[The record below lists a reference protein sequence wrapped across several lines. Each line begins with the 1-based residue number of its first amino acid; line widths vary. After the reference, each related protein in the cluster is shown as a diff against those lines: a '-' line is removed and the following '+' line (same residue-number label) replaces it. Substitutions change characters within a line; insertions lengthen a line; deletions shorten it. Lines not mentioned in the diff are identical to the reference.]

1 MPRDLDAT
9 LAADMAGPSF
19 APVVL
24 AQFGFRSQTIGAWSG
39 PGPLTWNGMTFLGI
53 GTLGKI
59 GPIGSGTAEVM
70 ENAAYVEMSGI
81 DETMLGEAL
90 TDCQP
95 NGRVKIWMGSWQN
108 GALHG
113 TPYLLWQGTMGQPQ
127 AVPDP
132 GKFTLRLGL
141 QTKMAQLSRPTCRRY
156 TAADQRLYYPDDS
169 AFNCV
174 EILNDIA
181 LIWGQAT

>member
-1 MPRDLDAT
+1 MPRALDAT
-9 LAADMAGPSF
+9 LAAAMA
-19 APVVL
+19 APNYQPVIL
-24 AQFGFRSQTIGAWSG
+24 AQFGFRSQTIGAWNG
-39 PGPLTWNGMTFLGI
+39 PCALTWNGMTFLGI

-59 GPIGSGTAEVM
+59 SPIGSGSAEVM
-70 ENAAYVEMSGI
+70 ESGAYVELSGV

-95 NGRVKIWMGSWQN
+95 SGPVSIWLGAWQN
-108 GALHG
+108 GALLG
-113 TPYLLWQGTMGQPQ
+113 TPYLLWTGTMGQPQ
-127 AVPDP
+127 PMPDP
-132 GKFTLRLGL
+132 EKFTIRLEL

-156 TAADQRLYYPDDS
+156 TAADQRLYYPDDCG
-169 AFNCV
+169 FNWV